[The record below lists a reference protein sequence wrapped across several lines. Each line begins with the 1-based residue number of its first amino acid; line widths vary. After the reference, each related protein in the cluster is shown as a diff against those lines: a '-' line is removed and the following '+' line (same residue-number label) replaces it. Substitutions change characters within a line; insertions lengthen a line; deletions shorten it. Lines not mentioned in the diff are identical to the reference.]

1 MTKTPIVEKLE
12 TFFSQFPKRKFKK
25 KEIIIHAGEMPQGV
39 YYLHEGL
46 VRQYALSSKGEE
58 AVLNMYRSP
67 SFFPLRQLFDEVA
80 CPQYFEAMTEVHMWV
95 APRDAVKNFLHDN
108 PDVLMDLLARMNRG
122 LDGLLE
128 RLSYLMAGTAY
139 ERVIT
144 EVLLYLSRF
153 GEKKE
158 VTSKEASGIRISAK
172 QIAIQSGLT
181 RETVTRELAILKNKG
196 LITFE
201 KNMLTV
207 PDLPKLKTELIEG

>member
-1 MTKTPIVEKLE
+1 MMQTSVVEKLE
-12 TFFSQFPKRKFKK
+12 AFFSQFPKRKFKK

-39 YYLHEGL
+39 YYLHDGL
-46 VRQYALSSKGEE
+46 VRQYTLSSKGEE
-58 AVLNMYRSP
+58 AVLNIYRAP
-67 SFFPLRQLFDEVA
+67 SFFPLRQLFDEVE
-80 CPQYFEAMTEVHMWV
+80 CQQYFEAMTEVHMWL
-95 APRDAVKNFLHDN
+95 APKEAVRNFLREN

-158 VTSKEASGIRISAK
+158 ISSKEASGIRISAK

-181 RETVTRELAILKNKG
+181 RETVTRELAILKTKG

-207 PDLPKLKTELIEG
+207 PDLDKLKRELVEG